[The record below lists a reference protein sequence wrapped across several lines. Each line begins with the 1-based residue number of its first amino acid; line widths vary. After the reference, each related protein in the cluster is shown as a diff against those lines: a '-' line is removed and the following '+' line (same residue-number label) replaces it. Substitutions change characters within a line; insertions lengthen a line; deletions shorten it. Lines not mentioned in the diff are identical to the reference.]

1 MGFQV
6 FGTEVRFNE
15 DVVFVKKLKL
25 PGNGLQFDGDAT
37 IGQNITFLKDVT
49 IGGDINL
56 TGSGSSITV
65 PEIYADLGLIGILTV
80 TKRLDV
86 GIGGSISSTGIKTT
100 VLGETERYFSVGFPQ
115 GNLFRVQEDT
125 TGFDG
130 LDNIARVSVAAP
142 DGEVLDSARF
152 QVGPSS
158 KQGLF
163 GDQVQTF
170 VVTGFGTV
178 GIASTQP
185 SSYTNDG
192 TIKLDVDG
200 SAGIGGQLYDSRNLK
215 GNPGDFLSKDENGI
229 TWVSF
234 EPSFTEGIFLMDEG
248 VYVPIPGQGGVVGAG
263 QSFKILNFVQ
273 GNSGGIGSDTVVPTS
288 RDPGDATVGLATITT
303 FDLWGYDE
311 TAKEAGIT
319 TGIYRMT
326 NVGIGSTQPKSKL
339 DVVGDTF
346 ITGFLTVTNKG
357 TFNSDL
363 LVEGLGEFTDETTS
377 SSSTNGSV
385 VFSGGVG
392 IGKELN
398 VGEDSKFE
406 SDTESVD
413 SNTGSVIF
421 SGGVGIAKKVNIAG
435 VLKVENTTDSV
446 DLNTGALIVDGGAGI
461 ELKLNVGTDLDVGN
475 NAKIN
480 GTTDASDKDT
490 GALIV
495 EGGVGIEKKLFVG
508 NDLDVGNNAV
518 INGTTE
524 SEDKDTGALVVE
536 GGVGIEKKLFV
547 GTDLDVGNNAK
558 INGTEDASDK
568 DTGALIVEGG
578 AGIEKKLFVGTDLD
592 VGNNAVIN
600 GTTDASNKDTGALI
614 VEGGAGIEKKL
625 FVGTD
630 LDVGNNAI
638 INGTTDASD
647 KDTGA
652 LIVEGGV
659 GIEKKLFVGS
669 DLDVTATGKINS
681 TESSSSPTTGAL
693 IVVGGVGIG
702 ENLNVDDN
710 AKIGGSLE
718 LESTLI
724 DQNDETG
731 EVGKDYR
738 LASVGTGVSWRPSGV
753 ETKKTIWVSKS
764 GDDTNSGLLE
774 GDAKATVG
782 AAASVAAEGDTI
794 KIRPGRYVEN
804 NPIGLRTD
812 VSVTGED
819 LRLVSIVP
827 NYVHDD
833 VFHVRRGCLIENL
846 NFQGLNGT
854 ATGHDGGGCVAF
866 PPTVGDGT
874 SARTGYLE
882 PGPAT
887 EGSSGRWRSPYV
899 RNCTNFLTGS
909 IGMKINGDHA
919 TSADPDSGSDLK
931 SMVCDSFTQYNE
943 AGIGVS
949 LTNDSY
955 AQLVSIFTIN
965 CDIAIYADTGGQC
978 DLTNSNSS
986 FGNFGLVA
994 VGLGSTQYTGVT
1006 SNTNTSGNII
1016 TSNPPEIDKIVAAG
1030 VTDAEGDPQR
1040 PFDGQALYFKIDLS
1054 NYPDTP
1060 GTGRISTPM
1069 KELSEIVAIEG
1080 ANLDGFSAAS
1090 PPAVR
1095 IIDADTIGNP
1105 GGGPL
1110 GPQGIVAEGSATVDE
1125 TGRIT
1130 EFNVIASGRNYLDT
1144 QNLIVDV
1151 GGNTAIATAITE
1163 PIYFTVLQSTPNV
1176 GGITTITFNEFI
1188 PYEVFPDDPFT
1199 LQRISRILTSSHS
1212 FEYVGTGTDINTS
1225 TPLVGGV
1232 PIKANE
1238 IRATKGAQIPF
1249 TSTDQKGNFD
1259 IGTGLQIDQVTS
1271 TIRGRDFSRA
1281 IQAEVTP
1288 LILALT

>member
-15 DVVFVKKLKL
+15 NVVFVKKLKL
-25 PGNGLQFDGDAT
+25 PGSGLDFDNDAT
-37 IGQNITFLKDVT
+37 IDQNITFTKDVN
-49 IGGDINL
+49 IGGDLNL
-56 TGSGSSITV
+56 TGSGTSITV
-65 PEIYADLGLIGILTV
+65 PELYVTEYYEAELGIVGILTV
-80 TKRLDV
+80 REKLDV
-86 GIGGSISSTGIKTT
+86 GIGGSISSTGIKTS
-100 VLGETERYFSVGFPQ
+100 LNDPGETERYFSVGFPE
-115 GNLFRVQEDT
+115 GELFSVKEDT
-125 TGFDG
+125 TGFEG
-130 LDNIARVSVAAP
+130 LDNIVQVSVGATH
-142 DGEVLDSARF
+142 GEILDSARF
-152 QVGPSS
+152 QVGPTS
-158 KQGLF
+158 KQGLS

-185 SSYTNDG
+185 SSYNNDG

-200 SAGIGGQLYDSRNLK
+200 SAGIGGQLYDSRQLK

-234 EPSFTEGIFLMDEG
+234 EPSFTEGVFLMDEG

-273 GNSGGIGSDTVVPTS
+273 GNSGGIGSDTTIPTS
-288 RDPGDATVGLATITT
+288 RDPGDSSVGLATITT

-311 TAKEAGIT
+311 TAKAAGFT

-326 NVGIGSTQPKSKL
+326 NVGIKSAIPTVEL
-339 DVVGDTF
+339 DVIGNTRLAGVLTVTGDTF
-346 ITGFLTVTNKG
+346 LESELDVDGVSR
-357 TFNSDL
+357 FNDATQS
-363 LVEGLGEFTDETTS
+363 TTS
-377 SSSTNGSV
+377 ANGAV
-385 VFSGGVG
+385 IITGGVG
-392 IGKELN
+392 IGQQLN
-398 VGEDSKFE
+398 VAEDSKFE

-446 DLNTGALIVDGGAGI
+446 DFNTGALIVDGGAGI

-480 GTTDASDKDT
+480 GTTDSSSKDT
-490 GALIV
+490 GSLIV
-495 EGGVGIEKKLFVG
+495 EGGVGIEKKLYVG
-508 NDLDVGNNAV
+508 DELDVGNNAT
-518 INGTTE
+518 IRSTTDA
-524 SEDKDTGALVVE
+524 EDKDTGALV
-536 GGVGIEKKLFV
+536 
-547 GTDLDVGNNAK
+547 
-558 INGTEDASDK
+558 
-568 DTGALIVEGG
+568 VEGG

-600 GTTDASNKDTGALI
+600 GTDDASDKDTGALI
-614 VEGGAGIEKKL
+614 VEGGVGIEKKL

-630 LDVGNNAI
+630 LDVGNDAV

-659 GIEKKLFVGS
+659 GIEKKLYVGA
-669 DLDVTATGKINS
+669 DLDVTETGKINS
-681 TESSSSPTTGAL
+681 NETSDSPTTGAL

-794 KIRPGRYVEN
+794 KIRPGRYIED

-827 NYVHDD
+827 NNVNDD

-846 NFQGLNGT
+846 NFQGLDGT
-854 ATGHDGGGCVAF
+854 NTGHDGGGCVAF
-866 PPTVGDGT
+866 PPIVGGGQA
-874 SARTGYLE
+874 ARTGYLE

-943 AGIGVS
+943 AGVGVS

-994 VGLGSTQYTGVT
+994 VGLGSTQYTGVA
-1006 SNTNTSGNII
+1006 SNTNTSGDII
-1016 TSNPPEIDKIVAAG
+1016 TSNLPEVDKIVAAG

-1060 GTGRISTPM
+1060 GTGRLDAPM

-1080 ANLDGFSAAS
+1080 ANLEGFSAAS

-1125 TGRIT
+1125 TGTIT
-1130 EFNVIASGRNYLDT
+1130 EFNVIASGRNYLNT
-1144 QNLIVDV
+1144 QKLIVDV
-1151 GGNTAIATAITE
+1151 GGDTGIATAVTE
-1163 PIYFTVLQSTPNV
+1163 PIYFTVLQSTPNSN
-1176 GGITTITFNEFI
+1176 GITTITFNEFI
-1188 PYEVFPDDPFT
+1188 PYEIFPDDPLS

-1212 FEYVGTGTDINTS
+1212 FEYVGTGTDINSS

>member
-508 NDLDVGNNAV
+508 SDLDVGNNAV

-536 GGVGIEKKLFV
+536 GGV
-547 GTDLDVGNNAK
+547 
-558 INGTEDASDK
+558 
-568 DTGALIVEGG
+568 
-578 AGIEKKLFVGTDLD
+578 
-592 VGNNAVIN
+592 
-600 GTTDASNKDTGALI
+600 
-614 VEGGAGIEKKL
+614 GIEKKL